1 MHLVGGLD
9 HNIEF
14 YCYNFVVLLIEQ
26 IVMLRHMGQEHSEEA
41 SLTEIDINSIN
52 TKPIK
57 K

>member
-1 MHLVGGLD
+1 VHLVGGLD